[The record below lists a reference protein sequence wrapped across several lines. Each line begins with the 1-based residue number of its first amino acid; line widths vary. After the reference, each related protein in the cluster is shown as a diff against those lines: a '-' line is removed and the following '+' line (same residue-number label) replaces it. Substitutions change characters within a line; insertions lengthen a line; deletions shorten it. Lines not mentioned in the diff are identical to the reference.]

1 VLDLNMSLSSCRE
14 VGLQNSALDVPC
26 ERAIKKTNTTAHQN
40 LKDGSP
46 LTSEMLSQVADLLSG
61 ALSIHHAVK
70 NVILCTR
77 EGVVVAAV
85 SREEQID
92 PRLLAT
98 VSAALTWVGGTT
110 LRKVSKSSPSSI
122 YLVTAH
128 ERVITLIQPNYC
140 MILVVSLDEGPY
152 FDLRAHLANLQSIST
167 RIEILMTTSPQ
178 FGSTTVLSNVVRG
191 IPEINRAMLLTIDG
205 LPLGSVGFTNEIEV
219 AGLVGSMFANGLTF
233 SEETDHIVLESDEA
247 SLLVVRVDESR
258 LLAVV
263 CGKGR
268 AHDLCERVVD
278 VVRQSV

>member
-1 VLDLNMSLSSCRE
+1 M
-14 VGLQNSALDVPC
+14 
-26 ERAIKKTNTTAHQN
+26 
-40 LKDGSP
+40 
-46 LTSEMLSQVADLLSG
+46 
-61 ALSIHHAVK
+61 
-70 NVILCTR
+70 
-77 EGVVVAAV
+77 
-85 SREEQID
+85 
-92 PRLLAT
+92 
-98 VSAALTWVGGTT
+98 
-110 LRKVSKSSPSSI
+110 
-122 YLVTAH
+122 
-128 ERVITLIQPNYC
+128 
-140 MILVVSLDEGPY
+140 
-152 FDLRAHLANLQSIST
+152 
-167 RIEILMTTSPQ
+167 
-178 FGSTTVLSNVVRG
+178 LSNVVRG